1 MRRPHIPSLVG
12 LPESSPKGHEQA
24 NAIVLRFA
32 WPETTEL
39 PFREDFFFGAW
50 HPNAELEL
58 VVESPPESVS
68 PVICRSFRSFLV
80 CNSADFYPGAALIHK
95 APVMISGKPHM
106 LAFRGYVVEPPVH
119 CWSGT
124 GHVYDYWQKDLFRQH
139 NGIFATA
146 RMLPDRLEL
155 VTDAFGISPLYYRL
169 LENGTVLFA
178 TSARYLRVAGDDEPD
193 PVAARMMLHRGSLC
207 ADMSWCR
214 NTRRCKPGH
223 VITFANSGK
232 TERPWFRFDA
242 LPAGAQRITAE
253 NLRAAEDVFQQ
264 AIDRCLRLMPGVEP
278 QLPLS
283 SGDDSRRIL
292 AALLDRRL
300 PFQALTVRVRQ
311 KQYRDLDGR
320 FAADMA
326 SALGFAHEVIE
337 LPDPFQTGIDHHV
350 ARTLFSSELL
360 EHGWMPPLIR
370 HLRRRGSLVFDGLG
384 GDIFGIP
391 ALPFRS
397 GIPCR
402 SGASWNDWRAS
413 FCHRGQILL
422 IAKMPSR
429 PLSKLGKK
437 WSVYLSILPEAP
449 NRADYA
455 FALIRARRGT
465 GPSLQHLLPPGYIAA
480 YPYFDLDH
488 VRVTMELDSLD
499 KIEEKLQARCLRV
512 FWPDIYK
519 FPGSRRI
526 PPGIPE
532 GPASFILKRKRAC
545 TAQLRAECR
554 SPQLLPEAGDML
566 KPRRYIEAVLSGHSR
581 RVEDRISW
589 WLDRALLLLS
599 CKNSS
604 RVCWSVAETIRQQY
618 GDSSVRM
625 DRSCGV
631 SEASRGEQSM
641 KVTVVGTGHGGC
653 AMAAVMGMRGH
664 EVSMLKLGTRMHV
677 ENFHVLEAQMQINLE
692 GIEGHGTFP
701 IHRLSTAPKEVI
713 PDAELVLVYYVANYH
728 PLVAEALAPH
738 LHRGQ
743 TVVLNPGYAGS
754 LIFVKSM
761 RAASKDGLPLFA
773 EFETLP
779 YSSRITSPGTVSIV
793 SRNCDIPLRR
803 TRRAVPVT

>member
-1 MRRPHIPSLVG
+1 MGSVNKNDEILKDDDRLEFMRRPHIPSLVG

-155 VTDAFGISPLYYRL
+155 ITDAFGISPLYYRL

-207 ADMSWCR
+207 ADMSLVP

-223 VITFANSGK
+223 VITFGDSGK

-242 LPAGAQRITAE
+242 LPVGAQRITAE

-384 GDIFGIP
+384 GDIFGNTGFAVP
-391 ALPFRS
+391 EWHTMPERGKLERLAREFLP
-397 GIPCR
+397 
-402 SGASWNDWRAS
+402 SWPNSPYRENAFAPVEQAWEEVVR
-413 FCHRGQILL
+413 
-422 IAKMPSR
+422 
-429 PLSKLGKK
+429 
-437 WSVYLSILPEAP
+437 YLSILPEAP

-526 PPGIPE
+526 PRE
-532 GPASFILKRKRAC
+532 FLK
-545 TAQLRAECR
+545 
-554 SPQLLPEAGDML
+554 D
-566 KPRRYIEAVLSGHSR
+566 
-581 RVEDRISW
+581 
-589 WLDRALLLLS
+589 
-599 CKNSS
+599 
-604 RVCWSVAETIRQQY
+604 
-618 GDSSVRM
+618 
-625 DRSCGV
+625 
-631 SEASRGEQSM
+631 
-641 KVTVVGTGHGGC
+641 
-653 AMAAVMGMRGH
+653 
-664 EVSMLKLGTRMHV
+664 
-677 ENFHVLEAQMQINLE
+677 
-692 GIEGHGTFP
+692 
-701 IHRLSTAPKEVI
+701 
-713 PDAELVLVYYVANYH
+713 
-728 PLVAEALAPH
+728 
-738 LHRGQ
+738 
-743 TVVLNPGYAGS
+743 
-754 LIFVKSM
+754 
-761 RAASKDGLPLFA
+761 
-773 EFETLP
+773 
-779 YSSRITSPGTVSIV
+779 
-793 SRNCDIPLRR
+793 PLRSF
-803 TRRAVPVT
+803 